1 MSVNFTQRYI
11 SPKFIGVSD
20 NVRYKGQDYQVLI
33 NYIKGDQ
40 DRKGF
45 IPTENFTVRIND
57 RGKRVY
63 CHNFKDLEII

>member
-45 IPTENFTVRIND
+45 IPTENFTVLINAN
-57 RGKRVY
+57 GKRVY

>member
-1 MSVNFTQRYI
+1 MRFIQRYKK
-11 SPKFIGVSD
+11 PEYIGVGD
-20 NVRYKGQDYQVLI
+20 NVLFKNKEYQVLI

-45 IPTENFTVRIND
+45 IPTENFTILIND

-63 CHNFKDLEII
+63 CHNFRDLEIIP

>member
-1 MSVNFTQRYI
+1 MQIIQRYI
-11 SPKFIGVSD
+11 NPKFIGVSD

-45 IPTENFTVRIND
+45 IPTENFTVLINAN
-57 RGKRVY
+57 GKRVY